1 MSTLDN
7 HQRELIFDYCLGL
20 TTEKESAEAEG
31 LIRSNKQAAELHSA
45 LKSVTS
51 CLDSLESELC
61 PDELAER
68 TILRLTNTARA
79 SQARL
84 AQLLADEQA
93 KTVASPRHLWWNI
106 GRVLAAAAV
115 ILIVASI
122 WFAPLNFA
130 RQKYY
135 QYRCQMQLARIA
147 DGIRQYMAEHDGQMP
162 AVATA
167 VGAPWWKVGYQGK
180 GNYSNTRH
188 LWLLAR
194 GGYVNNPADFVCP
207 GARVGQGV
215 RFDIS
220 QVKDY
225 NDFPDRKHVTYSFRI
240 RCGKPKGAR
249 AVGRKILIS
258 DLNPLFEALP
268 GPDAKTLIVRLNKEL
283 LNINSAN
290 HNRMG
295 QNVLLDDGSVKFL
308 KTRHFGVTQD
318 DIFTLQNTKVYQGVE
333 VPLCES
339 DTFLAP

>member
-7 HQRELIFDYCLGL
+7 HQRRLIFDYCLGL
-20 TTEKESAEAEG
+20 TTEKESAEAEE
-31 LIRSNKQAAELHSA
+31 LIRCDKQAVELRSA

-51 CLDSLESELC
+51 CLDSLEPELC

-68 TILRLTNTARA
+68 TILRLANTARA

-84 AQLLADEQA
+84 AKLLAEEQA
-93 KTVASPRHLWWNI
+93 KTVASPWHLWWNI

-115 ILIVASI
+115 ILIVAGI

-135 QYRCQMQLARIA
+135 QYRCQMQLAQIA
-147 DGIRQYMAEHDGQMP
+147 EGIKQYMADHDGQMP

-167 VGAPWWKVGYQGK
+167 AGAPWWKVGYQGK
-180 GNYSNTRH
+180 DNYSNTRH
-188 LWLLAR
+188 LWLLAQ
-194 GGYVNNPADFVCP
+194 GGYVNPADFVCP
-207 GARVGQGV
+207 GAMVGQGV

-225 NDFPDRKHVTYSFRI
+225 NDFPNRKHVTYSFRI
-240 RCGKPKGAR
+240 RCGKPKGAD
-249 AVGRKILIS
+249 AVGQKILIS
-258 DLNPLFEALP
+258 DLNPLFEVLP
-268 GPDAKTLIVRLNKEL
+268 GPDAKTLIVLLNKEL
-283 LNINSAN
+283 LNLNSAN

-308 KTRHFGVTQD
+308 KTRHFGATED
-318 DIFTLQNTKVYQGVE
+318 DIFTLQNTELYQGVE
-333 VPLCES
+333 VPLCET

>member
-7 HQRELIFDYCLGL
+7 HQRQLIFDYCLGL
-20 TTEKESAEAEG
+20 TTEKETAEAEG
-31 LIRSNKQAAELHSA
+31 LIRSNKGAAELHSA
-45 LKSVTS
+45 MKSVTS

-61 PDELAER
+61 PDELVER

-93 KTVASPRHLWWNI
+93 KTVASPWHLWWSI

-115 ILIVASI
+115 ILIVAGI

-135 QYRCQMQLARIA
+135 QYQCKMQLARIA
-147 DGIRQYMAEHDGQMP
+147 EGIKQYMADHDGQMP
-162 AVATA
+162 AVAIA
-167 VGAPWWKVGYQGK
+167 AGAPWWKVGYQGS

-188 LWLLAR
+188 LWLLPQ
-194 GGYVNNPADFVCP
+194 GGYVEPADFVCP
-207 GARVGQGV
+207 GAKIGQLV
-215 RFDIS
+215 LLDSS

-225 NDFPDRKHVTYSFRI
+225 NDFPNRKHVAYSFRI
-240 RCGKPKGAR
+240 RCNKPQGAR
-249 AVGRKILIS
+249 TASRKILIS
-258 DLNPLFEALP
+258 DLNPLFEVLP
-268 GPDAKTLIVRLNKEL
+268 RPDAKTLVIQLNKKL
-283 LNINSAN
+283 SSLNSIN
-290 HNRMG
+290 HNRKG

-308 KTRHFGVTQD
+308 KTRHFGAAKD
-318 DIFTLQNTKVYQGVE
+318 DIFTLQNTEVYQGVE

>member
-7 HQRELIFDYCLGL
+7 QQRQLVFDYSLGL
-20 TTEKESAEAEG
+20 TTEKEAAEAEE
-31 LIRSNKQAAELHSA
+31 LIRSDNQAAELHDA
-45 LKSVTS
+45 LKSVTGV
-51 CLDSLESELC
+51 LDSLESELC
-61 PDELAER
+61 PDELVER

-84 AQLLADEQA
+84 AKLLADEQA
-93 KTVASPRHLWWNI
+93 KTAASPRHVWWNI

-115 ILIVASI
+115 ILIVAGV

-135 QYRCQMQLARIA
+135 QHRCQMQLARIA
-147 DGIRQYMAEHDGQMP
+147 EGIKQYMADHDGQLP
-162 AVATA
+162 AVATVA
-167 VGAPWWKVGYQGK
+167 GAPWWKVGYQGS

-194 GGYVNNPADFVCP
+194 GGYVEPADFVCP
-207 GARVGQGV
+207 GVRGGQGV
-215 RFDIS
+215 RFDSS
-220 QVKDY
+220 QVKNY
-225 NDFPDRKHVTYSFRI
+225 NDFPDRKHVTFSFRI
-240 RCGKPKGAR
+240 KCGKPKGAH
-249 AVGRKILIS
+249 AAGQKILIS
-258 DLNPLFEALP
+258 DLNPLFEVLP
-268 GPDAKTLIVRLNKEL
+268 GPDETLIVRLNKEL
-283 LNINSAN
+283 LNLNSAN

-308 KTRHFGVTQD
+308 KTRHFGAAED

-333 VPLCES
+333 VPLYES

>member
-1 MSTLDN
+1 MSMLDN

-20 TTEKESAEAEG
+20 TTEKETAEAEG
-31 LIRSNKQAAELHSA
+31 LIRSNKGAAELHSA
-45 LKSVTS
+45 LKSVTGR
-51 CLDSLESELC
+51 LDSLESELC
-61 PDELAER
+61 PDEIVER
-68 TILRLTNTARA
+68 TMLRLTNTARA

-93 KTVASPRHLWWNI
+93 KTVASPWYLWWKI

-115 ILIVASI
+115 IFIVASI

-130 RQKYY
+130 RQKYN
-135 QYRCQMQLARIA
+135 QYRCEMQLARIA
-147 DGIRQYMAEHDGQMP
+147 EGIKQYMADHEGQMP
-162 AVATA
+162 AVAMTA
-167 VGAPWWKVGYQGK
+167 GAPWWKVGYQGS

-194 GGYVNNPADFVCP
+194 GGYVNPAYFVCP
-207 GARVGQGV
+207 GAKQGQIIQL
-215 RFDIS
+215 DS
-220 QVKDY
+220 LQVKDY
-225 NDFPDRKHVTYSFRI
+225 NDFPNRKHVTYSFRI
-240 RCGKPKGAR
+240 RCGKPKGAH
-249 AVGRKILIS
+249 AIGQKILIS

-268 GPDAKTLIVRLNKEL
+268 GPDEKTLIVRLNKEL
-283 LNINSAN
+283 SNLNSAN
-290 HNRMG
+290 HNRKG

-308 KTRHFGVTQD
+308 KTRRFGVVED

>member
-1 MSTLDN
+1 
-7 HQRELIFDYCLGL
+7 
-20 TTEKESAEAEG
+20 
-31 LIRSNKQAAELHSA
+31 
-45 LKSVTS
+45 
-51 CLDSLESELC
+51 
-61 PDELAER
+61 
-68 TILRLTNTARA
+68 
-79 SQARL
+79 
-84 AQLLADEQA
+84 
-93 KTVASPRHLWWNI
+93 
-106 GRVLAAAAV
+106 
-115 ILIVASI
+115 
-122 WFAPLNFA
+122 
-130 RQKYY
+130 
-135 QYRCQMQLARIA
+135 MQLARIA
-147 DGIRQYMAEHDGQMP
+147 GGIKQYMADHDGQLP

-167 VGAPWWKVGYQGK
+167 AGAPWWKVGYQGS

-194 GGYVNNPADFVCP
+194 GGYVEPADFVCP

-215 RFDIS
+215 QLDS
-220 QVKDY
+220 LQVKDY
-225 NDFPDRKHVTYSFRI
+225 NDFPDRKHVTFSFRI

-249 AVGRKILIS
+249 AVGQKILIS
-258 DLNPLFEALP
+258 DLNPLFEVLP

-308 KTRHFGVTQD
+308 KTRHFGAAKD

>member
-7 HQRELIFDYCLGL
+7 RQRQLVFDYCLGL
-20 TTEKESAEAEG
+20 TTEKETAEAEE
-31 LIRSNKQAAELHSA
+31 LIRSDKQAAELHSA
-45 LKSVTS
+45 LKFVASA
-51 CLDSLESELC
+51 LDSLESELC
-61 PDELAER
+61 PDELVEG

-93 KTVASPRHLWWNI
+93 RTVAGPRHLWWNI

-147 DGIRQYMAEHDGQMP
+147 GGINQYMAEHDGQMP

-167 VGAPWWKVGYQGK
+167 AGAPWWKVGYQGS

-188 LWLLAR
+188 LWLLPR
-194 GGYVNNPADFVCP
+194 GGYVEPADFVCP
-207 GARVGQGV
+207 GAMQGQAV
-215 RFDIS
+215 QLDS
-220 QVKDY
+220 LQVKDY
-225 NDFPDRKHVTYSFRI
+225 NDFPDRKHVTFSFRI
-240 RCGKPKGAR
+240 RCNKPRGAST
-249 AVGRKILIS
+249 AGRMILIS
-258 DLNPLFEALP
+258 DLNPLFEVLP
-268 GPDAKTLIVRLNKEL
+268 RPDETFIVRLNKEL
-283 LNINSAN
+283 LNLNSAN
-290 HNRMG
+290 HNRTG

-308 KTRHFGVTQD
+308 KMRRFGIAED
-318 DIFTLQNTKVYQGVE
+318 DIFTLQDTKVYQGVE
-333 VPLCES
+333 VPLCET